1 MAASIYT
8 FMAILLMS
16 LGFLV
21 WSSRATCL
29 LTDSLLCMPRQLG
42 AFFYAFRRR
51 YASRTGPGTGGPWL
65 APGRLER

>member
-8 FMAILLMS
+8 FMEILLIS
-16 LGFLV
+16 LGF

-42 AFFYAFRRR
+42 HSLRV
-51 YASRTGPGTGGPWL
+51 
-65 APGRLER
+65 